1 MSETSSSLEDEHIV
15 AVEPED
21 DDDDDSIQD
30 GEEEEEDDDDNQSSQ
45 NELDAWRQVHSH
57 LTKAV
62 AVAREAVA
70 ARKIQ
75 RRFWLEEICAN
86 LTEEGKLTQSSVW
99 KKPVQPRK
107 TAAKKSAKQK
117 ETTPKRRKK
126 KADPK
131 PKKPKKKKK
140 EEEGDEEA
148 PKKKIRLQL
157 KKPATKQTPPPIDT
171 TQQEDSQATS
181 EEEGDGSETET
192 GMNRNLQQDTHS
204 MQTTDYAGQS
214 ARSPVQWGSGQHR
227 HYMVSTVVISS
238 MSCG

>member
-1 MSETSSSLEDEHIV
+1 MSETSSSLEDEHVV

-30 GEEEEEDDDDNQSSQ
+30 GEDDDDDDDNQSSQ

-131 PKKPKKKKK
+131 PKKPKKKRSKSQK
-140 EEEGDEEA
+140 RGEA
-148 PKKKIRLQL
+148 
-157 KKPATKQTPPPIDT
+157 
-171 TQQEDSQATS
+171 
-181 EEEGDGSETET
+181 
-192 GMNRNLQQDTHS
+192 
-204 MQTTDYAGQS
+204 
-214 ARSPVQWGSGQHR
+214 
-227 HYMVSTVVISS
+227 SS
-238 MSCG
+238 KGAKVAK